1 MIPAPQNQIH
11 HLKESLEENSFK
23 RKVPLILLLAFLV
36 LFALGSLVYVY
47 QYRDLPRCQ
56 DEAVQIL
63 LNQSIRNNEG
73 LIQNSQTLAF
83 NGFKEVMHNQSQRS
97 CNVTLI
103 TNQSNYSVAYFVV
116 SDLSQKN
123 WLSRLTGTVDY
134 SVMIEKI
141 EPTQLR

>member
-1 MIPAPQNQIH
+1 MTLTPQNEIH

-23 RKVPLILLLAFLV
+23 RKVPLILLLAFLLLV
-36 LFALGSLVYVY
+36 AIGSLAYVY

-63 LNQSIRNNEG
+63 LNQNIRNNEG

-83 NGFKEVMHNQSQRS
+83 NEFKEVMHKQSQRS

-103 TNQSNYSVAYFVV
+103 TNQSNYSVAYFVL

-134 SVMIEKI
+134 SVMIYKI